1 MLAKAVK
8 NKFRQLFVF
17 LLIATL
23 LIQGVVP
30 AYAGDNGTANHT
42 HTSANISPS
51 TIVRGVLTL
60 P

>member
-1 MLAKAVK
+1 MLVKAVK

-30 AYAGDNGTANHT
+30 AYA
-42 HTSANISPS
+42 
-51 TIVRGVLTL
+51 
-60 P
+60 